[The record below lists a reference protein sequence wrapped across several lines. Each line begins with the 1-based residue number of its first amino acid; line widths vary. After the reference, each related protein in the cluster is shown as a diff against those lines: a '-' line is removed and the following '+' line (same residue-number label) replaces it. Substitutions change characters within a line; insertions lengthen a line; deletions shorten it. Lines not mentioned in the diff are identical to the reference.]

1 MMQLAAVMFN
11 VCLANVIATPK
22 NVFVHPPNTVTLTT
36 TRAKIVSCKEE
47 AVTYVYRGVGVGV
60 GVVVGSGNG
69 WW

>member
-1 MMQLAAVMFN
+1 M
-11 VCLANVIATPK
+11 IPIPK
-22 NVFVHPPNTVTLTT
+22 NVSVKPPNTVTLTT

>member
-22 NVFVHPPNTVTLTT
+22 SVFVHPPNTVTLTT
-36 TRAKIVSCKEE
+36 TLAKIVSCKEQ
-47 AVTYVYRGVGVGV
+47 AVTYVYRGVGV